1 MNLKNYIL
9 ESQEPENLPEIL
21 DFVTNIIS
29 QYTDSLSDLSDYS
42 ESGFKKWC
50 EDNGIGDMDWDDDA
64 KKNFY
69 KLCDTALSNMKDTDD
84 SVKESFEILD
94 LNILLEAAPN
104 NDSQNSPK
112 FSKEDAQKLL
122 KQARDEVWSGMKTY
136 GKKKATNWSG
146 DQLNKLADKIMV
158 SIKNKKTS
166 SAEEY
171 ANAGISA
178 GKAFSKVP
186 GIGKALAGISA
197 LSGPQ
202 VALITVSVAAVAAGT
217 VVAVRQIKKKKN
229 EKILA
234 GVKAKVEEYKKS
246 GDTEKAKFYG
256 DFYEKLKKTCLDD
269 KGKPRVSP
277 DLDKLPEK
285 DRDMFSTLYNRIK
298 KNKNIIK
305 AGKTSASKEHVVK
318 DKDGSEIHARRKKTG
333 IGMTYVRMKDGKEI
347 GYATK
352 DEFRA
357 AKSSNESYTGLS
369 DFIRE
374 SVE

>member
-50 EDNGIGDMDWDDDA
+50 EDNGIEDMDWDDDT

-69 KLCDTALSNMKDTDD
+69 KLCDTALSNMKDTDG
-84 SVKESFEILD
+84 SVEESFEISD
-94 LNILLEAAPN
+94 LNILLEAAPDK
-104 NDSQNSPK
+104 DSQNSPK

-122 KQARDEVWSGMKTY
+122 KQARDEVWSGAKTY
-136 GKKKATNWSG
+136 GKKKATTWTG
-146 DQLNKLADKIMV
+146 DQINNLAGKIMTD
-158 SIKNKKTS
+158 IKNKKTS
-166 SAEEY
+166 SVENY

-246 GDTEKAKFYG
+246 GDTEKAKFYD
-256 DFYEKLKKTCLDD
+256 DFYQKLEKTCLDD

-277 DLDKLPEK
+277 DLNKLPEK
-285 DRDMFSTLYNRIK
+285 DRELFSTLYNRIK

-305 AGKTSASKEHVVK
+305 AGKTSTPKEQVVK
-318 DKDGSEIHARRKKTG
+318 YKDGSEIHARRKKTG
-333 IGMTYVRMKDGKEI
+333 IGMTYIRMKGGKEI

-357 AKSSNESYTGLS
+357 AKNPNESYVGLS
-369 DFIRE
+369 DYIRE